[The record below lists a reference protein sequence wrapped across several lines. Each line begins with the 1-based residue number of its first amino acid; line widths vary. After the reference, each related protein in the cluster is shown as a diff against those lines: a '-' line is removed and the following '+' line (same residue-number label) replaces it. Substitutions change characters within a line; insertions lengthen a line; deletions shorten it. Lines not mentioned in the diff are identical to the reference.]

1 MVKFQLIVFSDL
13 RIKLFPASFEVLLVS
28 LPPVTGTNYSLF
40 FGHTIPYVHNYLTF
54 IRAETV
60 LQKKGGKVIGASIPP
75 IHLRLQYT
83 PLTPI
88 TLEAPLPCPLTE
100 NQEGM
105 DNGPPPPLTATTVTN
120 NTPFFPMYD
129 PLHL

>member
-1 MVKFQLIVFSDL
+1 MAQIT
-13 RIKLFPASFEVLLVS
+13 SFFVY
-28 LPPVTGTNYSLF
+28 NF
-40 FGHTIPYVHNYLTF
+40 FTDF
-54 IRAETV
+54 RAETV

-105 DNGPPPPLTATTVTN
+105 HYGLLLCT
-120 NTPFFPMYD
+120 Y
-129 PLHL
+129 